1 MVGFAILGKA
11 ANFRG
16 EEGKK
21 KKTNIEAVEYIYFY
35 VFIFIFLT

>member
-21 KKTNIEAVEYIYFY
+21 KKNKYRSCGIYL
-35 VFIFIFLT
+35 FIFLT

>member
-21 KKTNIEAVEYIYFY
+21 NKKKTKYSTIANKTV
-35 VFIFIFLT
+35 

>member
-21 KKTNIEAVEYIYFY
+21 KKKQI
-35 VFIFIFLT
+35 